1 MKVYY
6 EKSGSFNI
14 SDATLSFTIIYNN
27 GQTQY
32 AQSPHYHASWELQHF
47 VTDGWNISTEQQTE
61 AVETGAVC
69 IIPPF
74 YFHHFCPQS
83 EDEKYKKISIKF
95 SIDTNEKKS
104 GQASE
109 QLNAALHQI
118 NQVTYINNER
128 ISSLFSMLS
137 SLPAN
142 DYKKETIV
150 SSLVCCII
158 AYLIDTLENTATDSL
173 PITAER
179 ISSKEHHYAISIE
192 DYIASNYKTPQLQLS
207 SLADYLHLS
216 ERQTQR
222 LCLKIFKENFSS
234 LLTRQRM
241 TVAHSLIHEK
251 NLHLNEIAE
260 MIGYES
266 YAGFYKSYKKHYN
279 KSPRDK

>member
-14 SDATLSFTIIYNN
+14 SDAALSFTVIYNS

-32 AQSPHYHASWELQHF
+32 AQSPHYHASYELQYF
-47 VTDGWNISTEQQTE
+47 VTNGWNISTEMQTE
-61 AVETGAVC
+61 EIDTGAVC

-74 YFHHFCPQS
+74 QFHHFFPDS
-83 EDEKYKKISIKF
+83 ENEEYKKIAIKF
-95 SIDTNEKKS
+95 SIDSNIKKA
-104 GQASE
+104 GQAAE
-109 QLNAALHQI
+109 RLNAALNQI
-118 NQVTYINNER
+118 NRISYIKDER

-137 SLPAN
+137 SLPEN
-142 DYKKETIV
+142 DYKKETLV
-150 SSLVCCII
+150 SSLVCSII
-158 AYLIDTLENTATDSL
+158 TYLIDTLENTATDSL

-192 DYIASNYKTPQLQLS
+192 DYIASNYKNPQLQLS